1 MSTHTSSKKL
11 DTSSKKKLS
20 TVTGKKLI
28 KKSQISKRKVA
39 AASVTE
45 KVDYLHSLE
54 DTTTHSFVSE
64 LAVLPQG
71 SKQSDESSKS
81 SYSSSE
87 NNSEHK
93 GALVETKRLEK
104 QELEEEWLIFREK
117 ENVQLQTLL
126 DEKRQK
132 YLQLPEN
139 TLSKIKCPYAT
150 PGQVSGLAR
159 LERQKIIEKG
169 IELSVVEEILTKTAE
184 QRDREVNQLLQRAKN
199 AEASFIARCK
209 EHERQQ
215 KIKKVSE

>member
-28 KKSQISKRKVA
+28 KKSQISKCKVA

-45 KVDYLHSLE
+45 KVDDLHSLE

-64 LAVLPQG
+64 LAILPQR
-71 SKQSDESSKS
+71 SKQSDESSK
-81 SYSSSE
+81 
-87 NNSEHK
+87 NNSKHK

-117 ENVQLQTLL
+117 ENMQLQTLL
-126 DEKRQK
+126 DEKRQR

-139 TLSKIKCPYAT
+139 TLSNIKCPYAT

-199 AEASFIARCK
+199 AEASFIARRK
-209 EHERQQ
+209 EHERQ
-215 KIKKVSE
+215 